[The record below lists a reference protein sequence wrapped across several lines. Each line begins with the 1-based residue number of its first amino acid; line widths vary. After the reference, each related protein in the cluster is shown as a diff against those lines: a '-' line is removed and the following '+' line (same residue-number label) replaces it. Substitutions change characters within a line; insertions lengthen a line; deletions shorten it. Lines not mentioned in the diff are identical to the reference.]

1 MEAISDYDEAIRLD
15 PKDAIAYNNR
25 GLAKSELGKYLEAIS
40 DYDEAIRLDPK
51 DAAART
57 NREHAQRELR
67 EREKET

>member
-1 MEAISDYDEAIRLD
+1 
-15 PKDAIAYNNR
+15 AYNNR

-40 DYDEAIRLDPK
+40 DYDEVIRLDPN